1 MVRTYLGGMLLPVN
15 PLDEVTCHVQ
25 GNNKQY
31 EIVAIGDITKL
42 GNRKLM
48 TIEIKSIFPSADYP
62 FSVGGDSP
70 ASYVQAIQQMMDS
83 QSTTRLMM
91 TGDGMDINLR
101 CTIEDFKPTQ
111 KFGETGDYYYTLSL
125 KEYRSYSA
133 KRLNLAPAS
142 LKNSTLGAQKQRQ
155 EEPQKAGS
163 YTVKEGDC
171 LWTIAQ
177 QFYGSGA
184 DYNKI
189 YEANKDKIGNP
200 NLIYPGQ
207 TFTLP

>member
-48 TIEIKSIFPSADYP
+48 TVEIKSIFPGADYP
-62 FSVGGDSP
+62 FSVGSGSP
-70 ASYVQAIQQMMDS
+70 DSYVQSIQQMMTS
-83 QSTTRLMM
+83 QSTTRLIM
-91 TGDGMDINLR
+91 TGDGMDLNLC

-133 KRLNLAPAS
+133 KQLSISSTS
-142 LKNSTLGAQKQRQ
+142 LQSATLGAQKQRQ
-155 EEPQKAGS
+155 EEPKKTAS
-163 YTVKEGDC
+163 YTVKSGDC
-171 LWTIAQ
+171 LWNIAK
-177 QFYGSGA
+177 QFYGNGA